1 MHKHSLVVFVAL
13 ALAACQGPQPQQLP
27 PPTVGEDPTLRP
39 PRPTLPPLDG
49 STPRPLAAVRDA
61 KGNQA
66 EFVENELVVATD
78 DPAALDA
85 FLARWQGTVLKAF
98 DPAAAG
104 LSGVGKQYLVRVRAD
119 AADTAKLSAN
129 LRALDKDSR
138 GALAVSSAAAHKL
151 LAAAAQEQVGGL
163 SVGVNW
169 VSQGGLFT
177 DRATAEAPAGDSI
190 GGTAYTVNA
199 FNWPHLRAGSAQDIG
214 VTEAWRALEMAGKLS
229 NKVKI
234 GVLDMGFQPDEDF
247 PAGWLAISN
256 VPLVHPVGTENLLSC
271 SGGNPCPWHG
281 TAVAQAAAGVPDNG
295 YGAAGPAGPVA
306 DLVLVYTSY
315 DYFTV
320 IGALAEAR
328 IAGAKVI
335 NMSFSA
341 PVPAALA
348 WTALPL
354 EAATRAVRAS
364 GALLFA
370 SAGNEGKNVEAEDCF
385 VVCWEETWHV
395 PCESGG
401 VICVGGLA
409 WDSKNRASG
418 SNYSSSDGGDD
429 DGDVEIFAPYTLWV
443 GPDPDN
449 PANRARRINGT
460 SFSSPF
466 AAGVAALV
474 WAAKPSLSASEVED
488 VLMSTAHASPDPKVG
503 KYVNALAA
511 VQKVLGNIPPSV
523 QIVSP
528 GSGTVQIGLGS
539 RLEAAVS
546 DFEDP
551 FPCCTVTWTSSVEG
565 NLGSGYSVDYLP
577 TSLGSRTITVTATD
591 SAGATASVS
600 RAVTVVNTPP
610 TVAINAPFSGQQFF
624 RGVSYTLRG
633 VSYDPNEAGF
643 QLPCSSLSWASSAG
657 GDGLPKTGCNV
668 TVSFGS
674 NGPRTLTL
682 TGTDSHGG
690 SSSASVNVVVIDPP
704 ANLPPV
710 VNITSPQDGVSVGP
724 DTTLKLAGNATDPEG
739 GAVTLAWDVTT
750 GYDPSTGTGA
760 QTFAVT
766 PAANGDWKPSD
777 SIPYGGCEVSDTLRL
792 RLKAKDPQNNEGFDF
807 VVIKVS
813 RIC

>member
-1 MHKHSLVVFVAL
+1 MHKHFLAILITLVVS
-13 ALAACQGPQPQQLP
+13 ACQQPAQQLP
-27 PPTVGEDPTLRP
+27 PPTVSVDPTLKP
-39 PRPTLPPLDG
+39 SVPTLPGLEDG
-49 STPRPLAAVRDA
+49 VPRPLASIRDA

-66 EFVENELVVATD
+66 DLVENELVIATD
-78 DPAALDA
+78 DSATLSA
-85 FLARWQGTVLKAF
+85 FLARWQGSVLKTF

-104 LSGVGKQYLVRVRAD
+104 LSGISKQYLVRLKAD
-119 AADTAKLSAN
+119 QADTSKLSAN

-138 GALAVSSAAAHKL
+138 GALAISSSAAHKL

-163 SVGVNW
+163 SIGVNW
-169 VSQGGLFT
+169 VSRGDLFT
-177 DRATAEAPAGDSI
+177 DRATVEAPAGDSI
-190 GGTAYTVNA
+190 SGTAYTVNA
-199 FNWPHLRAGSAQDIG
+199 FNWPHMKAGGNQDIG
-214 VTEAWRALEMAGKLS
+214 VAEAWRALELAGKLS

-234 GVLDMGFQPDEDF
+234 AILDMGFQPNNDF
-247 PAGWLAISN
+247 PSGWLATSN
-256 VPLVHPVGTENLLSC
+256 VPFVNPIGTENLLSC

-281 TAVAQAAAGVPDNG
+281 TAVAHAAAGLPDNS
-295 YGAAGPAGPVA
+295 YGAAGSAGPVA

-320 IGALAEAR
+320 IGALTQAR
-328 IAGAKVI
+328 IAGARII

-354 EAATRAVRAS
+354 EVATRAIRLS

-370 SAGNEGKNVEAEDCF
+370 SAGNDGKNVEAEDCF
-385 VVCWEETWHV
+385 IVCWEETWWV

-429 DGDVEIFAPYTLWV
+429 DGDVEIFAPFTLWV

-449 PANRARRINGT
+449 PANHARRISGT

-466 AAGVAALV
+466 AAGVAALI
-474 WAAKPSLSASEVED
+474 WAAKPGLSAGEVED
-488 VLMSTAHASPDPKVG
+488 ILKNTAHSSPDPKVG

-511 VQKVLGNIPPSV
+511 VRQVLGNIPPNV
-523 QIVSP
+523 QIISP
-528 GSGTVQIGLGS
+528 SSGTVQVAMES
-539 RLEAAVS
+539 RLEATVT

-551 FPCCTVTWTSSVEG
+551 FPCCTVTWSSSVEG
-565 NLGSGYSVDYLP
+565 ALGSGRSIDY
-577 TSLGSRTITVTATD
+577 TFTTLGTRVITVTATD
-591 SAGATASVS
+591 SGGASSSLSV
-600 RAVTVVNTPP
+600 AVSVVNTPP
-610 TVAINAPFSGQQFF
+610 TVAISSPYSGQQFF

-633 VSYDPNEAGF
+633 VSYDPNEPGY
-643 QLPCSSLSWASSAG
+643 QLACAKLTWSSTAA
-657 GDGLPKTGCNV
+657 DAFPKTGCDV
-668 TVSFGS
+668 SVSFAS
-674 NGPRTLTL
+674 NGNRTLTL

-690 SSSASVNVVVIDPP
+690 SGSATVSISVVDPP

-710 VNITSPQDGVSVGP
+710 VNLTSPQNGITIGP
-724 DTTLKLAGNATDPEG
+724 DQVVKLAGNAADPEG

-750 GYDPSTGTGA
+750 GYDPNTGQGTSTYP
-760 QTFAVT
+760 VT
-766 PAANGDWKPSD
+766 PAANGDWKPTD
-777 SIPYGGCEVSDTLRL
+777 SIPYNSCEVSDTLRL
-792 RLKAKDPQNNEGFDF
+792 RLKAKDPQGNEGSDF
-807 VVIKVS
+807 IVIKVL